1 MPAAERREQIL
12 GAALDVFAA
21 GGYHETTLEAVA
33 SRAGVSKALI
43 YEHFDSK
50 RALHLALLRRYEHDL
65 LGRVAVAT
73 GAAQPG
79 EERLRAGV
87 EAFLGFVDEHR
98 EAWRMIFR
106 TVEDPEVADLIARLQ
121 EELAGAIA
129 TLMAADVPP
138 DLARDPE
145 GALEVAMIARML
157 AGAAPALANWWD
169 EHRDVPREQ
178 VLQAFMDF
186 AWSGLERLS
195 RGERWS
201 GS

>member
-1 MPAAERREQIL
+1 MAAADRREQIL
-12 GAALDVFAA
+12 AVALDVFAA

-73 GAAQPG
+73 GAARPG

-87 EAFLGFVDEHR
+87 EAFLEFVDEHR

-186 AWSGLERLS
+186 AWNGLEQLS
-195 RGERWS
+195 AGRRWS
-201 GS
+201 P

>member
-73 GAAQPG
+73 AAAEPG

-87 EAFLGFVDEHR
+87 EAFLEFVDEHR

-178 VLQAFMDF
+178 VLQSFMDF
-186 AWSGLERLS
+186 AWNGLEQLS
-195 RGERWS
+195 AGRRWS
-201 GS
+201 PG